1 MIERPTPAKPTSII
15 RLEGRSHRTK
25 AELRVREKSEK
36 SLLTGVTLKEA
47 KEVKENEVAHKEFLR
62 IVKLLKKIEKND
74 DLYGAVINR
83 YCILYAETKEFEE
96 KRERMYTQL
105 CEFQEKMQ
113 ELIDEGDMTAKE
125 AYSIEASMQKNI
137 VALDRQVQA
146 KRKML
151 ADIEKENVMTISS
164 ALRTIPKKQEKKTN
178 ALMEALSG

>member
-1 MIERPTPAKPTSII
+1 MRE
-15 RLEGRSHRTK
+15 
-25 AELRVREKSEK
+25 REKSEK
-36 SLLTGVTLKEA
+36 SLLTGITLKET
-47 KEVKENEVAHKEFLR
+47 KEVKDNEVAHKEFLR

-83 YCILYAETKEFEE
+83 YCILYAETKGFEE
-96 KRERMYTQL
+96 KRERMYSQL
-105 CEFQEKMQ
+105 CEFHGKMQ
-113 ELIDEGDMTAKE
+113 EMIDSGEMTAKE

-151 ADIEKENVMTISS
+151 SDIEKENVMTIAS